1 MLISK
6 KVSITIPAFNEEK
19 TIEQVSLNALSSI
32 SKLAKN
38 YEILLVNDGSNDKTG
53 KIIDSLKRK
62 YKDKIRVIHHARNSG
77 FSGAMKSCYENANGD
92 YIFLGPADG
101 QFDYSQIELF
111 LEKIPKFDIVVA
123 YRVKNEE
130 SIRRKVNSFFFHMI
144 AKILFGIPLREFSS
158 CILYSKEVRNSIKI
172 HADPISC
179 LFLPELMYKSMKK
192 NYKFA
197 QVPINFYKRKGGV
210 AKGSHIK
217 MIIKTLSEMFRFWFE
232 IKTGKIANELY
243 EKEES

>member
-1 MLISK
+1 MLTSK

-19 TIEQVSLNALSSI
+19 TIEQVTLNALLSI
-32 SKLAKN
+32 SKLAKD
-38 YEILLVNDGSNDKTG
+38 YEILLINDGSNDKTG

-62 YKDKIRVIHHARNSG
+62 YKDKIRVINHAKNLG

-111 LEKIPKFDIVVA
+111 LEKIPESDIVVA
-123 YRVKNEE
+123 FRVKNEE
-130 SIRRKVNSFFFHMI
+130 SIRRKVNSFFFHLV
-144 AKILFGIPLREFSS
+144 AKVLFGIPLKEFSS
-158 CILYSKEVRNSIKI
+158 CILYSKTVRNSIKI
-172 HADPISC
+172 NAASNSC
-179 LFLPELMYKSMKK
+179 LFLPELMYKAMEKK
-192 NYKFA
+192 FKFA

-217 MIIKTLSEMFRFWFE
+217 MILETLSEMLRFWFE

-243 EKEES
+243 EKKES